1 MLKEEVIFAFVI
13 DQAIGVIHPVAIWCE
28 VKLWTIFLVAKFS
41 SWLRNHGTYLIL
53 TAVDFI
59 TSLFDASSVVS
70 TLGLLGVLGIIFM
83 ETGLLIGL
91 VFPGGEVV
99 FLAGIAASGAGS
111 AVLGDA
117 KLSAPLLFALAPVA
131 AITGG
136 EVGYW
141 FGKKYGRK
149 FFERPDSRFFNQKMV
164 NTTEKWLLKYG
175 PRKALVFGRFIPFA
189 RTLINP
195 VCGVVHLE
203 RKLFSTW
210 NAIGAI
216 IWTQVA
222 MGIGYLLGDLIEG
235 SVNKYLYPIIA
246 LIVLVTLVPLD
257 YETTHGLCTLTLH
270 GTVAS
275 DNCQPRPVSSIFAA
289 DRHFFWAAR
298 PSKIAFCNS
307 IINCRLMARANLS

>member
-1 MLKEEVIFAFVI
+1 MDK
-13 DQAIGVIHPVAIWCE
+13 
-28 VKLWTIFLVAKFS
+28 S
-41 SWLRNHGTYLIL
+41 RLIYPSKTDTL
-53 TAVDFI
+53 TPKMN
-59 TSLFDASSVVS
+59 LFDANSVVS
-70 TLGLLGVLGIIFM
+70 TLGLIGVLGIIFM

-99 FLAGIAASGAGS
+99 FLAGIAASGTGTQI
-111 AVLGDA
+111 LGEA
-117 KLSAPLLFALAPVA
+117 KLSAPLLFTLAPVA
-131 AITGG
+131 AIAGG

-149 FFERPDSRFFNQKMV
+149 FFERPNTRFFNLKMV
-164 NTTEKWLLKYG
+164 ETTEKWLIRYG

-195 VCGVVHLE
+195 VCGVVNLE

-222 MGIGYLLGDLIEG
+222 IGIGYLLGDLIEG

-246 LIVLVTLVPLD
+246 VIVLISLVPL
-257 YETTHGLCTLTLH
+257 
-270 GTVAS
+270 V
-275 DNCQPRPVSSIFAA
+275 
-289 DRHFFWAAR
+289 
-298 PSKIAFCNS
+298 NS
-307 IINCRLMARANLS
+307 IYKERKQKRKL

>member
-1 MLKEEVIFAFVI
+1 MNLEAMNL
-13 DQAIGVIHPVAIWCE
+13 AATN
-28 VKLWTIFLVAKFS
+28 LL
-41 SWLRNHGTYLIL
+41 
-53 TAVDFI
+53 
-59 TSLFDASSVVS
+59 DAHSVVS
-70 TLGLLGVLGIIFM
+70 SLGLIGVLGIIFM

-99 FLAGIAASGAGS
+99 FLAGIAASGSGA
-111 AVLGDA
+111 ALLGDA

-149 FFERPDSRFFNQKMV
+149 FFERPNTRFFNQKMV
-164 NTTEKWLLKYG
+164 ETTEKWLMKYG
-175 PRKALVFGRFIPFA
+175 PRKALVFGRFVPFA

-195 VCGVVHLE
+195 VCGVTNLE

-222 MGIGYLLGDLIEG
+222 IGIGYLLGDVIKG
-235 SVNKYLYPIIA
+235 SVNKYLYPVVGI
-246 LIVLVTLVPLD
+246 IVLVSLVPLLVGI
-257 YETTHGLCTLTLH
+257 YKERKLK
-270 GTVAS
+270 
-275 DNCQPRPVSSIFAA
+275 N
-289 DRHFFWAAR
+289 
-298 PSKIAFCNS
+298 N
-307 IINCRLMARANLS
+307 

>member
-1 MLKEEVIFAFVI
+1 MDLEAMNLEAMNL
-13 DQAIGVIHPVAIWCE
+13 AATN
-28 VKLWTIFLVAKFS
+28 LL
-41 SWLRNHGTYLIL
+41 
-53 TAVDFI
+53 
-59 TSLFDASSVVS
+59 DAHSVVS
-70 TLGLLGVLGIIFM
+70 SLGLIGVLGIIFM

-99 FLAGIAASGAGS
+99 FLAGIAASGSGA
-111 AVLGDA
+111 ALLGDA

-149 FFERPDSRFFNQKMV
+149 FFERPNTRFFNQKMV
-164 NTTEKWLLKYG
+164 ETTEKWLMKYG
-175 PRKALVFGRFIPFA
+175 PRKALVFGRFVPFA

-195 VCGVVHLE
+195 VCGVTNLE

-222 MGIGYLLGDLIEG
+222 IGIGYLLGDVIKG
-235 SVNKYLYPIIA
+235 SVNKYLYPVVGV
-246 LIVLVTLVPLD
+246 IVLVSLVPLLVGI
-257 YETTHGLCTLTLH
+257 YKERKLK
-270 GTVAS
+270 
-275 DNCQPRPVSSIFAA
+275 N
-289 DRHFFWAAR
+289 
-298 PSKIAFCNS
+298 N
-307 IINCRLMARANLS
+307 